1 MRGWRRTMRFPD
13 TGLPWVLPSPNM
25 PTFDTAVVYPGQV
38 LLEGTNL
45 SEGRGT
51 TRPFELFGAPW
62 LRPRALAAALDSPGL
77 DLEPTQFTPES
88 SAAARRPKHLG
99 AACSGLRLRVTDAR
113 AVRAYAFGLRLL
125 FNLRFQPEF
134 RWVREGAWL
143 DTLLGTRRVRPAL
156 ERGDAVADI
165 LAADGPSHERF
176 VRETRGLRLY

>member
-1 MRGWRRTMRFPD
+1 MKAIELRRFSY
-13 TGLPWVLPSPNM
+13 G
-25 PTFDTAVVYPGQV
+25 
-38 LLEGTNL
+38 
-45 SEGRGT
+45 
-51 TRPFELFGAPW
+51 ELGGK
-62 LRPRALAAALDSPGL
+62 LD
-77 DLEPTQFTPES
+77 EAKEE
-88 SAAARRPKHLG
+88 
-99 AACSGLRLRVTDAR
+99 
-113 AVRAYAFGLRLL
+113 L